1 MCRDILPWLFLTP
14 GDCPP
19 SLACPSLHH
28 PNSSSVIGWCSLRV
42 FPLIRT
48 PIILGEGPTILQYD
62 LILNLQQHWK
72 WGHVLRYWHLGC
84 QHLFFFLWRGDA
96 IQHTTIYI
104 WKYGRNK
111 ISKLGIFI
119 FVSFLLFFFPSSL
132 SLSFVF
138 LLFPF
143 SLLPSL
149 PLSFLSHLLL
159 IAPFFSF
166 LISLAIVSWWGGT
179 NRTRRHW
186 VDVCKKR
193 LVHSQRNMTHNEK
206 DSLPVLLGNL
216 THSIMEFWRWRK
228 I

>member
-1 MCRDILPWLFLTP
+1 MPQSASPQFFLCDWMVFSEGLSSYKDANHTGWGAHHTSVWLDLKSATTLKVRSCSEIL
-14 GDCPP
+14 
-19 SLACPSLHH
+19 A
-28 PNSSSVIGWCSLRV
+28 LRMS
-42 FPLIRT
+42 T
-48 PIILGEGPTILQYD
+48 S
-62 LILNLQQHWK
+62 
-72 WGHVLRYWHLGC
+72 
-84 QHLFFFLWRGDA
+84 FFFLWRGDA

-228 I
+228 KI